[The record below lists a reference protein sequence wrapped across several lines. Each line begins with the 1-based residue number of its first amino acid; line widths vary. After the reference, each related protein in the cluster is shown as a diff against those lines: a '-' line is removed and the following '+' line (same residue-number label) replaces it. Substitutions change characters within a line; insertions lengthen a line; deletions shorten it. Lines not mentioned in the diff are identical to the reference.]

1 MMYSWGAAY
10 GGNIMSEMPNRIKE
24 MMTEIDEL
32 KEKFKRILGDSE
44 QLKTECEEQ
53 DQK

>member
-1 MMYSWGAAY
+1 
-10 GGNIMSEMPNRIKE
+10 MSEMPNRIKE